1 MKKLWKVL
9 IPAVES
15 KFLPVVEIKK
25 FFKMLKPAV
34 ESKKVA
40 EKSSNQRLKAKKGK
54 TLNPVVKRK
63 NVLLE
68 KLFSSG

>member
-1 MKKLWKVL
+1 
-9 IPAVES
+9 
-15 KFLPVVEIKK
+15 VVEIKK

-54 TLNPVVKRK
+54 T
-63 NVLLE
+63 
-68 KLFSSG
+68 SG